1 VEERHSMDPNSG
13 AKRLMGYAFL
23 VVFANDDT
31 ISEGELHMLE
41 KIALEDKVID
51 EDEKRILRK
60 IFSRV
65 TKDQLAEAVWK
76 EINRFREENG
86 I

>member
-1 VEERHSMDPNSG
+1 MDPNSG

-31 ISEGELHMLE
+31 ISSGELHMLE
-41 KIALEDKVID
+41 KIALEDHVID
-51 EDEKRILRK
+51 EEEKRILRT

-65 TKDQLAEAVWK
+65 TKDQLADAVWN
-76 EINRFREENG
+76 EISKFREENG

>member
-1 VEERHSMDPNSG
+1 MGPNSG

-31 ISEGELHMLE
+31 ISEGELQMLE

-65 TKDQLAEAVWK
+65 TKDRLADAVWK
-76 EINRFREENG
+76 EITKFREDNG

>member
-1 VEERHSMDPNSG
+1 MDPKSG

-31 ISEGELHMLE
+31 ISAGELHMLE
-41 KIALEDKVID
+41 KIALEDHVID

-65 TKDQLAEAVWK
+65 TKEQLSEAVWN
-76 EINRFREENG
+76 EITKFREENG

>member
-1 VEERHSMDPNSG
+1 MDPNSG

-51 EDEKRILRK
+51 EDEKRILRT

-65 TKDQLAEAVWK
+65 TKDQLADAVWN
-76 EINRFREENG
+76 EINKFREENG

>member
-1 VEERHSMDPNSG
+1 MDPKSG
-13 AKRLMGYAFL
+13 AKRLMGYTFL
-23 VVFANDDT
+23 VVFANDGT

-41 KIALEDKVID
+41 KIALEDHVID

-65 TKDQLAEAVWK
+65 TKEQVADSVWN
-76 EINRFREENG
+76 EITKFREENG

>member
-1 VEERHSMDPNSG
+1 MNPNSG

-65 TKDQLAEAVWK
+65 TKDQLADAVWN
-76 EINRFREENG
+76 EISKFRQDNG

>member
-1 VEERHSMDPNSG
+1 MDPDSG
-13 AKRLMGYAFL
+13 AKRLLGYAFL
-23 VVFANDDT
+23 VVFANDGT
-31 ISEGELHMLE
+31 ISEGELKMLE
-41 KIALEDKVID
+41 KIALEDHVID

-65 TKDQLAEAVWK
+65 TKEQVAETVWD
-76 EINRFREENG
+76 EITKFRQKND

>member
-1 VEERHSMDPNSG
+1 MDPNSG

-65 TKDQLAEAVWK
+65 TKDQLADAVWK
-76 EINRFREENG
+76 EINRFREDND

>member
-1 VEERHSMDPNSG
+1 MDPNSG

-65 TKDQLAEAVWK
+65 TKDQLADAVWN
-76 EINRFREENG
+76 EISKFRKDNG

>member
-1 VEERHSMDPNSG
+1 MDPNSG
-13 AKRLMGYAFL
+13 AKRLMGYAYL

-31 ISEGELHMLE
+31 ISEGELKMLE

-51 EDEKRILRK
+51 EDEKRILRM

-65 TKDQLAEAVWK
+65 TKEQLADAVWK
-76 EINRFREENG
+76 EISKFREEND

>member
-1 VEERHSMDPNSG
+1 MEPDSG
-13 AKRLMGYAFL
+13 AKRLLGYAFL
-23 VVFANDDT
+23 VVFANDGT

-41 KIALEDKVID
+41 KIALEDHVID

-65 TKDQLAEAVWK
+65 TKDDLTEDVWN
-76 EINRFREENG
+76 EITKFREEND

>member
-1 VEERHSMDPNSG
+1 MDPNSG

-31 ISEGELHMLE
+31 ISEGELRMLE
-41 KIALEDKVID
+41 KIALEDHVID

-65 TKDQLAEAVWK
+65 TKDQLADAVWK
-76 EINRFREENG
+76 EISRFREENG

>member
-1 VEERHSMDPNSG
+1 MDPNSG

-31 ISEGELHMLE
+31 ISVGELRMLE
-41 KIALEDKVID
+41 KIALEDNVID
-51 EDEKRILRK
+51 EDEKRILRT

-65 TKDQLAEAVWK
+65 TKEQLADAVWN
-76 EINRFREENG
+76 EISKFREDNG

>member
-1 VEERHSMDPNSG
+1 MDPNSG

-65 TKDQLAEAVWK
+65 TKDRLAEAVWK

>member
-1 VEERHSMDPNSG
+1 MDPDSG
-13 AKRLMGYAFL
+13 AKRLLGYAFL
-23 VVFANDDT
+23 VVFANDGT

-41 KIALEDKVID
+41 KIALEDHVID

-65 TKDQLAEAVWK
+65 TKEQVAETVWD
-76 EINRFREENG
+76 EITKFRQKND

>member
-1 VEERHSMDPNSG
+1 MDPNSG

-51 EDEKRILRK
+51 EDEKRILRT

-76 EINRFREENG
+76 EITKFREDNG

>member
-1 VEERHSMDPNSG
+1 MAHESG
-13 AKRLMGYAFL
+13 AKRLLGYAYL

-31 ISEGELHMLE
+31 ISEGELRMLE
-41 KIALEDKVID
+41 KIALEDHVID
-51 EDEKRILRK
+51 EDEKRILKK

-65 TKDQLAEAVWK
+65 TKEQLTEAVWN
-76 EINRFREENG
+76 EITKFREENG

>member
-1 VEERHSMDPNSG
+1 MDPNSG

-51 EDEKRILRK
+51 EDEKRILKK

-65 TKDQLAEAVWK
+65 TKDRLADAVWN
-76 EINRFREENG
+76 EISKFREDNG

>member
-1 VEERHSMDPNSG
+1 MDPNSG

-31 ISEGELHMLE
+31 ISAGELHMLE
-41 KIALEDKVID
+41 KIALEDGVID
-51 EDEKRILRK
+51 EDEKRILKK

-65 TKDQLAEAVWK
+65 TKEQLADAVWS
-76 EINRFREENG
+76 EISKFREDNG

>member
-1 VEERHSMDPNSG
+1 MDPNSG

-31 ISEGELHMLE
+31 ISAGELQMLE
-41 KIALEDKVID
+41 KIALEDHVID
-51 EDEKRILRK
+51 EDEKRILRT

-65 TKDQLAEAVWK
+65 TKDQLADAVWN
-76 EINRFREENG
+76 EISKFREDNG

>member
-1 VEERHSMDPNSG
+1 MDPNSG
-13 AKRLMGYAFL
+13 AKRLMGYAYL

-31 ISEGELHMLE
+31 ISEGELKMLE

-51 EDEKRILRK
+51 EDEKRILRM

-65 TKDQLAEAVWK
+65 TKEQLADAVWQ
-76 EINRFREENG
+76 EISKFREENG

>member
-1 VEERHSMDPNSG
+1 MKPKSS
-13 AKRLMGYAFL
+13 ATQLIGYTFL

-31 ISEGELHMLE
+31 IDEKELAMLE
-41 KIALEDKVID
+41 KIALEDHVID
-51 EDEKRILRK
+51 VDERRVLQK

-65 TKDQLAEAVWK
+65 TKEQVSENVWK
-76 EINRFREENG
+76 EIESFRTKYG

>member
-1 VEERHSMDPNSG
+1 MEPKSG
-13 AKRLMGYAFL
+13 AKQLMGYSFL

-41 KIALEDKVID
+41 KIALEDKQID
-51 EDEKRILRK
+51 EDEKRVLRK

-65 TKDQLAEAVWK
+65 TKEQLADAV
-76 EINRFREENG
+76 
-86 I
+86 

>member
-1 VEERHSMDPNSG
+1 MDPNSG

-51 EDEKRILRK
+51 EDEKRILRT

-65 TKDQLAEAVWK
+65 TKDQMADAVWK
-76 EINRFREENG
+76 EITKFREDNG

>member
-1 VEERHSMDPNSG
+1 MDPNSG

>member
-1 VEERHSMDPNSG
+1 MDPNSG
-13 AKRLMGYAFL
+13 AKRLMGYAYL

-31 ISEGELHMLE
+31 ISEGELKMLE

-51 EDEKRILRK
+51 EDEKRILRL

-65 TKDQLAEAVWK
+65 TKEQLADAVWQ
-76 EINRFREENG
+76 EISKFREENG

>member
-1 VEERHSMDPNSG
+1 MDPKSG
-13 AKRLMGYAFL
+13 AKQLMGYSFL

-41 KIALEDKVID
+41 KIALEDKQID
-51 EDEKRILRK
+51 EDEKRVLRK

-65 TKDQLAEAVWK
+65 TKEQLADAVWN
-76 EINRFREENG
+76 EMTRFREKYG

>member
-1 VEERHSMDPNSG
+1 MDPNSG
-13 AKRLMGYAFL
+13 AKRLMGYAYL

-31 ISEGELHMLE
+31 ISEGELQMLE

-51 EDEKRILRK
+51 EDEKRILRM

-65 TKDQLAEAVWK
+65 TKEQLADAVWK
-76 EINRFREENG
+76 EISKFREEND

>member
-1 VEERHSMDPNSG
+1 MGMDSG

-23 VVFANDDT
+23 VVFANDDR
-31 ISEGELHMLE
+31 ISEGELRILE

-51 EDEKRILRK
+51 EDEKRILRT

-65 TKDQLAEAVWK
+65 TKDRLTDEVWN
-76 EINRFREENG
+76 EISKFREEKG

>member
-1 VEERHSMDPNSG
+1 MDPNSG

-23 VVFANDDT
+23 VVFASDDT

-65 TKDQLAEAVWK
+65 TKDQLADAVWN
-76 EINRFREENG
+76 EISKFREDNG

>member
-1 VEERHSMDPNSG
+1 MDPNSG

-31 ISEGELHMLE
+31 ISAGELHMLE
-41 KIALEDKVID
+41 KIALEDHVID
-51 EDEKRILRK
+51 EDEKRILRT

-65 TKDQLAEAVWK
+65 TKDQLADAVWN
-76 EINRFREENG
+76 EISKFREDNG

>member
-1 VEERHSMDPNSG
+1 MDPNSG

-31 ISEGELHMLE
+31 ISAGELRMLE
-41 KIALEDKVID
+41 KIALEDNVID
-51 EDEKRILRK
+51 EDEKRILRT

-65 TKDQLAEAVWK
+65 TKEQLADAVWN
-76 EINRFREENG
+76 EISKFREDNG

>member
-1 VEERHSMDPNSG
+1 MDPDSG
-13 AKRLMGYAFL
+13 AKRLMGYAYL

-31 ISEGELHMLE
+31 ISEGELQMLE
-41 KIALEDKVID
+41 RIALEDKVID
-51 EDEKRILRK
+51 EDEKRILRT

-65 TKDQLAEAVWK
+65 TKEQLADAVWK
-76 EINRFREENG
+76 EISKFREENG

>member
-1 VEERHSMDPNSG
+1 MSPDSG
-13 AKRLMGYAFL
+13 AKKLMGYAYL

-41 KIALEDKVID
+41 RIALEDNVID
-51 EDEKRILRK
+51 EDENRILRK
-60 IFSRV
+60 IISRV
-65 TKDQLAEAVWK
+65 TKDQLTESVWN
-76 EINRFREENG
+76 EINRFREQNG

>member
-1 VEERHSMDPNSG
+1 MDPDSG
-13 AKRLMGYAFL
+13 AKRLMGYAYL

-31 ISEGELHMLE
+31 ISEGELQMLE

-51 EDEKRILRK
+51 EDEKRILRT

-65 TKDQLAEAVWK
+65 TKEQLADAVWK
-76 EINRFREENG
+76 EINKFREENG

>member
-1 VEERHSMDPNSG
+1 MDPNSG

-31 ISEGELHMLE
+31 ISAGELQMLE
-41 KIALEDKVID
+41 KIALEDGLID
-51 EDEKRILRK
+51 EDEKRILKK

-65 TKDQLAEAVWK
+65 TKDQLADAVWN
-76 EINRFREENG
+76 EISKFREDNG